1 MVIGQVTHLNIIQ
14 QSVGFITPLEFT
26 LMIFSA
32 LYNNNNN
39 NTHLTASFP
48 GQPG

>member
-1 MVIGQVTHLNIIQ
+1 LEQVTEEKH
-14 QSVGFITPLEFT
+14 T
-26 LMIFSA
+26 
-32 LYNNNNN
+32 